1 MKIRDDVE
9 RLEKT
14 TGQLA
19 AIHREMSLLS
29 RKSPSDAVNTF
40 KLNMIN
46 TVIETANE
54 VLGNEY
60 VPLQGFDKFED
71 DNVPSTSDVVFVV
84 AQYIEEIERYRKNHV
99 VYHDHKE
106 VYVLNGR
113 PSTILADP
121 KRRGVG

>member
-71 DNVPSTSDVVFVV
+71 DNVPSTSVVSR
-84 AQYIEEIERYRKNHV
+84 I
-99 VYHDHKE
+99 
-106 VYVLNGR
+106 
-113 PSTILADP
+113 
-121 KRRGVG
+121 KRCLLR

>member
-1 MKIRDDVE
+1 MKVREDVE

-14 TGQLA
+14 TGQLG

-40 KLNMIN
+40 KLKMIN
-46 TVIETANE
+46 MVIETANE
-54 VLGNEY
+54 ILGNEY
-60 VPLQGFDKFED
+60 VPLQGFDKFDD

-84 AQYIEEIERYRKNHV
+84 AQYIEEIERCRKDHV

-106 VYVLNGR
+106 VYVLNGK